1 MWEFAKSF
9 RTSERSWELRK
20 TIIAFSVLELFGIH
34 CHLPHILAVLACLEP
49 MSSLS
54 LCPRRNGFSAVLST
68 LT

>member
-20 TIIAFSVLELFGIH
+20 TIIAFSVLELFGIY
-34 CHLPHILAVLACLEP
+34 CHVRDILAVLLVSNRCIVYLYV
-49 MSSLS
+49 L
-54 LCPRRNGFSAVLST
+54 LGTVSAVLSP